1 MLLHLTENDPETL
14 LLKELRQLIEC
25 QYGLLDQLLST
36 DVINKEQVADIKES
50 TNEFKQNDKLLDILR
65 QMGRLRSN
73 QKFLEALLPTFQEH
87 IASLI
92 ICDGGRILI
101 LKKVIINVVVIV
113 NHSPS
118 ASYPLS
124 SCLT

>member
-1 MLLHLTENDPETL
+1 MLLHLTENDPEIL
-14 LLKELRQLIEC
+14 LMIELRQLLEC
-25 QYGLLDQLLST
+25 QYGLLDLLLSA

-73 QKFLEALLPTFQEH
+73 RRFLDALLPTFQGH

-92 ICDGGRILI
+92 LCDGGRI
-101 LKKVIINVVVIV
+101 
-113 NHSPS
+113 
-118 ASYPLS
+118 
-124 SCLT
+124 